1 MKHKGSD
8 AMPKTIGERL
18 RELRKEKNLTLDELS
33 ARCGL
38 SSQSISYY
46 ELDKGVDKISVL
58 LALAKGL
65 GCTIFD
71 IIDEPLGRENAM
83 CIHAPKCMFYQREL
97 QEKI

>member
-1 MKHKGSD
+1 MS
-8 AMPKTIGERL
+8 KTIGERL

-58 LALAKGL
+58 QSLARGL

-71 IIDEPLGRENAM
+71 IIDEPLGRADAM
-83 CIHAPKCMFYQREL
+83 CIHAPKCPFYQREL
-97 QEKI
+97 KERID

>member
-1 MKHKGSD
+1 MS
-8 AMPKTIGERL
+8 KTIGERL

-58 LALAKGL
+58 QNLARGL

-71 IIDEPLGRENAM
+71 IIDEPLGRTNAV
-83 CIHAPKCMFYQREL
+83 CIHKNFCPFYQKKFKEV
-97 QEKI
+97 E